1 MPFPEKVKLEAKRK
15 SHFAC
20 VICHQPFVEVH
31 HILPEADDG
40 PDDLDNAAPLCG
52 SCHDLFGANP
62 VKRKQIREMR
72 DFWWEI
78 CEKKPANP
86 DLITFNEKLDAIQQQ
101 MSENAIKLASQQT
114 APKFRGEWSPNE
126 TYSFSDM
133 VIISMGSNAGTFIY
147 VNSIPSAGK
156 APYWGGGY
164 WVQLPSGGGN
174 VWL

>member
-1 MPFPEKVKLEAKRK
+1 MAFSEATELEAKRR

-31 HILPEADDG
+31 HILPQANGGADE
-40 PDDLDNAAPLCG
+40 LDNAAPLCG

-72 DFWWEI
+72 DFSWEI

-86 DLITFNEKLDAIQQQ
+86 NFIDLNKKLDDLQH
-101 MSENAIKLASQQT
+101 KVKAST
-114 APKFRGEWSPNE
+114 GVKFCGEYNPDVVYNCL
-126 TYSFSDM
+126 DM
-133 VIISMGSNAGTFIY
+133 VVISAGSNAGTFIY
-147 VNSIPSAGK
+147 INSTPCSGK
-156 APYWGGGY
+156 APYYGGGC
-164 WVQLPSGGGN
+164 WMQLPNGGGN